1 MLSPGWSQMEATDP
15 IFSICNFKRT
25 TAMALTIISLIK
37 QVPLPSEMRM
47 GEDGLMDRTKAK
59 SIINI
64 DCQFGLEAGLQLRKQ
79 YPDARLIV
87 CSMGPASFEPSLR
100 AAISMGYDEA
110 YLLSDRKLAG
120 SDTYATGLAIS
131 AMLKHLGFTKE
142 VTEPFIILSGR
153 QTSDGDTA
161 HVPSQVAE
169 NIGIPQATFVE
180 SLKADGSGNV
190 IAKRI
195 IEGGYQLLKVPLPCV
210 VSLTRTGIPPRK
222 PSLSGAIRARS
233 LKITTYGIGDIGLG
247 TEKIGLNGSPT
258 IVVKV
263 VNIESE
269 RPPVIMSEG
278 HNEAALVDS
287 MISNFNKGGNAQVKK
302 EQSVKKDPERL
313 DFPEKDFRNG
323 ARGII
328 TWAEITNGVISRP
341 SIELLTPARKL
352 ATELGDDTRVMTLLI
367 GKNISHLAQTL
378 FENGSDEVILVENEK
393 LDEYLV
399 LPFSSIFAQ
408 VIREKTP
415 EIALFAAT
423 TSGRELAPRIGMK
436 TNSGVTADCTGL
448 EIGEYIDKKEKVIY
462 THILESKR
470 PTYGESKLA
479 TILGF
484 VCPQIS
490 TARPGTFDIP
500 HPTPGRKGII
510 STFNPVLRDTDFI
523 TEIVKTVR
531 GEGGLQSLFSADVI
545 ISGGRGTTGDNL
557 GLIKALAD
565 ALKSQGINAEWTCS
579 RPVVDEG
586 VAEYPRQIGQTG
598 KTVRP
603 KVYVAVGISG
613 AIQHL
618 AGMKESE
625 KIIAIDHNPKAQIFH
640 YADFGIVGE
649 YTDIIP
655 ELTERV
661 KAGFRFGIE
670 DLIK

>member
-1 MLSPGWSQMEATDP
+1 
-15 IFSICNFKRT
+15 
-25 TAMALTIISLIK
+25 MALTIISLIK

-79 YPDARLIV
+79 HPDARLIV
-87 CSMGPASFEPSLR
+87 CSMGPKSFEASLR
-100 AAISMGYDEA
+100 KAISMGYDEA
-110 YLLSDRKLAG
+110 YLLSDRKLGG

-131 AMLKHLGFTKE
+131 TMLKHLGFTKDSKD
-142 VTEPFIILSGR
+142 PFIILAGR

-180 SLKADGSGNV
+180 SVKTDGTGKV
-190 IAKRI
+190 VAKRI
-195 IEGGYQLLKVPLPCV
+195 IEGGYQMLKLPLPCV
-210 VSLTRTGIPPRK
+210 ISLTPTGIPPRK
-222 PSLSGAIRARS
+222 PSLSGAIKARK
-233 LKITTYGIGDIGLG
+233 LEITTFGIDDIGLG
-247 TEKIGLNGSPT
+247 TEKIGIDGSPT

-263 VNIESE
+263 VNIISE
-269 RPPVIMSEG
+269 RPPVKMSEG
-278 HNEAALVDS
+278 HDEASLVDS
-287 MISNFNKGGNAQVKK
+287 LIANLKKGGNVLEKKGKVAKK
-302 EQSVKKDPERL
+302 ETERP

-328 TWAEITNGVISRP
+328 TWAEITNSKISRP
-341 SIELLTPARKL
+341 SLELLTPARNL
-352 ATELGDDTRVMTLLI
+352 ATQLGNDTKVMTLVIGNNVHAFAQILI
-367 GKNISHLAQTL
+367 EH
-378 FENGSDEVILVENEK
+378 GSDEVILVENDK
-393 LDEYLV
+393 LEEYLV

-408 VIREKTP
+408 VIKERNP

-436 TNSGVTADCTGL
+436 TDSGVTADCTGL
-448 EIGEYIDKKEKVIY
+448 EIGEYVDKKEKVIY
-462 THILESKR
+462 KPILESRR

-490 TARPGTFDIP
+490 TARAGTFEVPERII
-500 HPTPGRKGII
+500 GRQGIV
-510 STFNPVLRDTDFI
+510 SSFNPVLNEKDFVVEI
-523 TEIVKTVR
+523 MKTER
-531 GEGGLQSLFSADVI
+531 GEGGLQNLFDADII
-545 ISGGRGTTGDNL
+545 ISGGRGTTNDNL

-565 ALKSQGINAEWTCS
+565 ELNNQGINAEWASS

-586 VAEYPRQIGQTG
+586 VAEYARQIGQTG

-603 KVYVAVGISG
+603 KIYIAVGISG
-613 AIQHL
+613 AIQHI

-625 KIIAIDHNPKAQIFH
+625 KIIAIDHNPKAHIFH
-640 YADFGIVGE
+640 FADFGIVGE
-649 YTDIIP
+649 YADIIP
-655 ELTERV
+655 ELIERV
-661 KAGFRFGIE
+661 KAGFKFGIE
-670 DLIK
+670 VKKD

>member
-1 MLSPGWSQMEATDP
+1 
-15 IFSICNFKRT
+15 
-25 TAMALTIISLIK
+25 MALTIISLIK

-79 YPDARLIV
+79 HPDARLIV
-87 CSMGPASFEPSLR
+87 CSMGPKSFETSLR
-100 AAISMGYDEA
+100 TAISMGYNEA
-110 YLLSDRKLAG
+110 YLLSDRKLGG

-131 AMLKHLGFTKE
+131 TMLKHLGFTKGSKD
-142 VTEPFIILSGR
+142 PFIILAGR

-180 SLKADGSGNV
+180 SVKADGTGNV

-195 IEGGYQLLKVPLPCV
+195 IEGGYQILKLPMPCV
-210 VSLTRTGIPPRK
+210 ISLTPTGIPPRK
-222 PSLSGAIRARS
+222 PSLSGAIKARS
-233 LKITTYGIGDIGLG
+233 LGITTFGIEDIGLG
-247 TEKIGLNGSPT
+247 TEKIGINGSPT

-263 VNIESE
+263 VNIVSE
-269 RPPVIMSEG
+269 RPPITMSEG

-287 MISNFNKGGNAQVKK
+287 LIANFKKGGNVLEKKEKAVKK
-302 EQSVKKDPERL
+302 EIEHP

-328 TWAEITNGVISRP
+328 TWAEVTNGKISRP
-341 SIELLTPARKL
+341 SLELLTPARHL
-352 ATELGDDTRVMTLLI
+352 ATQLGNDTKVMTLII
-367 GKNISHLAQTL
+367 GKNVEPFALTL
-378 FENGSDEVILVENEK
+378 IEHGSDEVILVENDK
-393 LDEYLV
+393 LEEYLV

-408 VIREKTP
+408 VIKERNP

-462 THILESKR
+462 KPILESRR

-490 TARPGTFDIP
+490 TARAGTFEIP
-500 HPTPGRKGII
+500 ERFDGRHGIV
-510 STFNPVLRDTDFI
+510 SKFNPVLEDKDFVV
-523 TEIVKTVR
+523 EIVKTER
-531 GEGGLQSLFSADVI
+531 GEGGLQNLFEADII
-545 ISGGRGTTGDNL
+545 ISGGRGATSDNL
-557 GLIKALAD
+557 DLIKAFAE
-565 ALKSQGINAEWTCS
+565 ALKSQGINAEWASS
-579 RPVVDEG
+579 RPVVDDG
-586 VAEYPRQIGQTG
+586 VAEYARQVGQTG
-598 KTVRP
+598 KTIRP
-603 KVYVAVGISG
+603 KVYIAIGVSG
-613 AIQHL
+613 AIQHI

-625 KIIAIDHNPKAQIFH
+625 KIIAIDHNPKAHIFK

-655 ELTERV
+655 ELIERV
-661 KAGFRFGIE
+661 KAGFKFGIE
-670 DLIK
+670 AKKN

>member
-1 MLSPGWSQMEATDP
+1 
-15 IFSICNFKRT
+15 
-25 TAMALTIISLIK
+25 MALTIISLIK

-64 DCQFGLEAGLQLRKQ
+64 DCQFGLEAGLQLKKTH
-79 YPDARLIV
+79 PDARLIV
-87 CSMGPASFEPSLR
+87 CSMGPKSFETSLR
-100 AAISMGYDEA
+100 TAISMGYDEA
-110 YLLSDRKLAG
+110 YLLSDRKLGG

-131 AMLKHLGFTKE
+131 TMLKHLGFTKDSK
-142 VTEPFIILSGR
+142 EPFIILAGR

-180 SLKADGSGNV
+180 SIKADGTGYV
-190 IAKRI
+190 VAKRI
-195 IEGGYQLLKVPLPCV
+195 IEGGYQMLKLPVPCV
-210 VSLTRTGIPPRK
+210 ISLTPTGIPPRK
-222 PSLSGAIRARS
+222 PSLSGAIRARK
-233 LKITTYGIGDIGLG
+233 LEITTFGIDQIGLG
-247 TEKIGLNGSPT
+247 TEKIGIDGSPT

-263 VNIESE
+263 VNIVSE
-269 RPPVIMSEG
+269 RPPITMSEG

-287 MISNFNKGGNAQVKK
+287 LIANFKKGGKILEKK
-302 EQSVKKDPERL
+302 EKIAKKEIERP

-328 TWAEITNGVISRP
+328 TWAEVINGKISRP
-341 SIELLTPARKL
+341 SLELLTPARSL
-352 ATELGDDTRVMTLLI
+352 AAQLGNETQVMTLVI
-367 GKNISHLAQTL
+367 GKNIQPLAQTL
-378 FENGSDEVILVENEK
+378 IEHGSDEVILVDSDK
-393 LDEYLV
+393 LEEYLV

-408 VIREKTP
+408 VIKVRKP

-436 TNSGVTADCTGL
+436 TDSGVTADCTGL
-448 EIGEYIDKKEKVIY
+448 DIGEYVDKKEKVIY
-462 THILESKR
+462 KPILESRR

-490 TARPGTFDIP
+490 TARAGTFEVP
-500 HPTPGRKGII
+500 KRHEGRQGIV
-510 STFNPVLRDTDFI
+510 SHFSPVLNDKDFVV
-523 TEIVKTVR
+523 EILKTVR
-531 GEGGLQSLFSADVI
+531 GEGGLQNLFEADI
-545 ISGGRGTTGDNL
+545 IVSGGRGTTSDNL
-557 GLIKALAD
+557 DLIKALTE
-565 ALKSQGINAEWTCS
+565 ALKSQGVNAEWASS

-586 VAEYPRQIGQTG
+586 IVEYARQIGQTG
-598 KTVRP
+598 KTIRP
-603 KVYVAVGISG
+603 KVYIAVGISG

-625 KIIAIDHNPKAQIFH
+625 KIIAIDHNPKAHIFNN
-640 YADFGIVGE
+640 ADFGIVGE

-655 ELTERV
+655 ELIERV
-661 KAGFRFGIE
+661 KAGFTFGVE
-670 DLIK
+670 AKKQ